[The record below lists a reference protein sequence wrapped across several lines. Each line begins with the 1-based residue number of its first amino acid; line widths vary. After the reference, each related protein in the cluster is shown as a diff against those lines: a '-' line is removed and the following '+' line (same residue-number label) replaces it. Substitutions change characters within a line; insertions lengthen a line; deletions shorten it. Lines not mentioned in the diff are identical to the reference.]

1 MIFYF
6 SGTGNSRWAAQQ
18 LATLLE
24 DTALDISQLRQLPD
38 LTAQL
43 QIGLVFPVYAWGPPE
58 PVLHFVK
65 SLPRTKAFC
74 FAVCTCGSQAGHA
87 MKKLAQIWP
96 VNSSYSLVMPNNYV
110 IGSDLDDQQTIRC
123 KILAAQKEI
132 KSIAI
137 EIRERKSVYRVAEG
151 SLAGLKTTVVNYGF
165 NRYARGTGAFHV
177 EDTCNGCGLCARNCP
192 AHTISLKDGKPV
204 WAKKCFQCLRCINE
218 CPQRAIEYG
227 KATKTR
233 GRYTFEKNGN
243 ID

>member
-204 WAKKCFQCLRCINE
+204 WAKNVFNVCAVSTNVLSE
-218 CPQRAIEYG
+218 PSSMG
-227 KATKTR
+227 KQPKHGGGIPLKRT
-233 GRYTFEKNGN
+233 E
-243 ID
+243 I